1 MKIVNDTSLQSLI
14 NLIKGLFLGRSEAQ
28 TIISHASDK
37 IATTEKE
44 VVSLGGE
51 ATAPDYASLPL
62 LCGQPMILFGEGTPQ
77 VSVVP
82 KNWKQYDPA
91 TGDGYDWNGLPSAI
105 GQQYINESA
114 TANGRYIAVL
124 QNNGTLKW
132 INF

>member
-14 NLIKGLFLGRSEAQ
+14 KLIKGLFLGRSEAQ
-28 TIISHASDK
+28 TIISYTSDK

-44 VVSLGGE
+44 VVSLGVE

-62 LCGQPMILFGEGTPQ
+62 LCGQPMILFGDGTPQ

-91 TGDGYDWNGLPSAI
+91 TCEGYDWNGLPSAI

-124 QNNGTLKW
+124 QNDGILKW

>member
-14 NLIKGLFLGRSEAQ
+14 NTIKGLFLGRSEAQ

-51 ATAPDYASLPL
+51 TTAPDYASLPL
-62 LCGQPMILFGEGTPQ
+62 LCGQPMILFADGTPQ

-82 KNWKQYDPA
+82 KN
-91 TGDGYDWNGLPSAI
+91 
-105 GQQYINESA
+105 
-114 TANGRYIAVL
+114 
-124 QNNGTLKW
+124 
-132 INF
+132 